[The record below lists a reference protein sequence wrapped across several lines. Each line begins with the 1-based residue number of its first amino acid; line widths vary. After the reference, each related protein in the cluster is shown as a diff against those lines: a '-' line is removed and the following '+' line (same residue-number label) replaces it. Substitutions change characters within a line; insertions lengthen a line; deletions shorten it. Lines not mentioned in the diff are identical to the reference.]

1 MVAPYISSTDM
12 LTRTKRLSMDPYI
25 EMPLGVQDMS
35 GVWDRRDFPAR
46 RGAEERENRLLSHLR
61 RSLAIIMVKK

>member
-1 MVAPYISSTDM
+1 
-12 LTRTKRLSMDPYI
+12 MDPYI

-46 RGAEERENRLLSHLR
+46 RGAEERENRLLTHLR